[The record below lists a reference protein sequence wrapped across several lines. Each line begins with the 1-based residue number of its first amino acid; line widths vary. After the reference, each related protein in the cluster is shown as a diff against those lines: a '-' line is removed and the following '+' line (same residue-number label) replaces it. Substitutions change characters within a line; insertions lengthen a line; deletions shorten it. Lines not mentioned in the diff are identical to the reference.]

1 MEENPLEVK
10 VKEFCNYLIEI
21 GLLNISIYKDFIK
34 KFKEIN
40 ENGVISSGNEKTD
53 MSIGLIYFK
62 DNISKTIV
70 EFYNSLSE
78 ERKKI
83 IALNIFSKYNNK
95 KDNNEINKSQKSCKK
110 IIEYKIE
117 KISPINFIK
126 INRNYNKIE
135 NNNKDKNNYIISN
148 NNKKN
153 IKRDTNNAT
162 EIINSN
168 IHICR
173 RNNSFITKKSKKF
186 DLENKKINIDKSHE
200 KNKNEN
206 FSINRNCTFH
216 PNTRGVNNN
225 ASNLSKKNLSFDK
238 NNSNVFERL
247 SKKSERKKQDIENLK
262 NELNKENIFQ
272 PNVHKLNLKMLK
284 RENFEQRL
292 IILEERKKNKE
303 QKRKEEEEKEFQEKF
318 PFNPKPY
325 NCFKASYKRNNIG
338 ININIHQKLYDDNKK
353 SKQRKEDRIK
363 QEIKDIR
370 YKANHPIAIHNN
382 ITYLYNKGNN
392 IEINDRKRNRNNSTN
407 NIRIQRKKI
416 NEKKKMYKIDY
427 INYKTEEK
435 NKKEGEN
442 EKEYKKIEQLYK
454 EYKKIKNE
462 FDLKQDSEKKM
473 DNININIYGKKND
486 NSNIE
491 NDEMDNSNNSF
502 DNFYN
507 TNNIE
512 NKEFS
517 NIYNGEEI
525 IDS

>member
-1 MEENPLEVK
+1 MEENNLEAK
-10 VKEFCNYLIEI
+10 VKAFCNYLVEI

-34 KFKEIN
+34 KFKEIS
-40 ENGVISSGNEKTD
+40 ENGIVSSGNKETD

-70 EFYNSLSE
+70 EFFNSLSE

-83 IALNIFSKYNNK
+83 IALNIFSKYSNK
-95 KDNNEINKSQKSCKK
+95 KDNNENNDIQKSYKEN
-110 IIEYKIE
+110 IEYKIE
-117 KISPINFIK
+117 KIPSINFVKIIGNINKNKNDIK
-126 INRNYNKIE
+126 DNVNII
-135 NNNKDKNNYIISN
+135 YID
-148 NNKKN
+148 NKKD
-153 IKRDTNNAT
+153 IKKYTKNET
-162 EIINSN
+162 ETIKSN

-173 RNNSFITKKSKKF
+173 RNNSFITKKAKKF
-186 DLENKKINIDKSHE
+186 DLENKKINNDKSHE

-206 FSINRNCTFH
+206 NIINRNCTFH

-225 ASNLSKKNLSFDK
+225 NSNLNKKNLSFDK
-238 NNSNVFERL
+238 DNSNVFERL

-272 PNVHKLNLKMLK
+272 PNIHKLNSKMLK

-292 IILEERKKNKE
+292 KILEERKKSKD

-325 NCFKASYKRNNIG
+325 NCFKSTYKRNNNG
-338 ININIHQKLYDDNKK
+338 INIDIHQKLYEDNRKF
-353 SKQRKEDRIK
+353 KQRKEDRIK
-363 QEIKDIR
+363 QAMNDIR

-382 ITYLYNKGNN
+382 ITYLYNKGNI
-392 IEINDRKRNRNNSTN
+392 IEINDRRRYRNNSTN
-407 NIRIQRKKI
+407 NIRIEKKKKKK
-416 NEKKKMYKIDY
+416 KKKMYRIDY

-435 NKKEGEN
+435 NKRDGDN
-442 EKEYKKIEQLYK
+442 EKEYKKIEQLYN

-462 FDLKQDSEKKM
+462 FDLKQDLGNKM
-473 DNININIYGKKND
+473 DIININNNEEKNV
-486 NSNIE
+486 NSNSQ
-491 NDEMDNSNNSF
+491 NDEIDNFNNNFDNLYNSNN
-502 DNFYN
+502 N
-507 TNNIE
+507 E

-517 NIYNGEEI
+517 NIYNAEEI